1 MNTTLISVCILVCT
15 AMTALAQGGSNYSAI
30 GLGDMRRSVGAL
42 YDGMAGTAIA
52 MPSDHGIN
60 IVNPALLG
68 MSPYT
73 RLQAGYL
80 FNQHVASQ
88 GDVSTRQNN
97 GEIDGLMVLFAVDTL
112 RGFGVSFGVIP
123 YSSVNYLTERP
134 LSTLVDGTP
143 LTGRAL
149 QQGIG
154 GTSAIQIGASGRVGN
169 LYAGISMQ
177 ALFGVISL
185 SEFLYVDAIN
195 ERVQSST
202 SYDVRGMLLRAGLF
216 YRTSSV
222 SLGGYISGG
231 PRGSM
236 NTVYRA
242 AGLLGSSVYID
253 STRSIE
259 GTTDFPVCVGLGAS
273 TSLGRAIIGA
283 DLEWSDHSGVD
294 VNPRADAAYDRSLR
308 ASLGYSLQAAHYA
321 PTFWDKLGFRAGVS
335 YQRMYYTF
343 KGSEVHEY
351 AAAAGFDF
359 PLGQSATVDA
369 ALQGGYRGPVTGTLS
384 EFFARLTMTV
394 SIGEQWF
401 RPFARD

>member
-1 MNTTLISVCILVCT
+1 MNTTLISVCVFVCT
-15 AMTALAQGGSNYSAI
+15 AAAALAQGGSNYSAI

-73 RLQAGYL
+73 RLQAGYR
-80 FNQHVASQ
+80 FNQHLVSQ
-88 GDVSTRQNN
+88 GDLSTRQNN

-134 LSTLVDGTP
+134 LSTPVDGTP

-149 QQGIG
+149 QQGTG

-202 SYDVRGMLLRAGLF
+202 SYDVRGMLLRAGF
-216 YRTSSV
+216 MYRGSSV
-222 SLGGYISGG
+222 SVGGFISGG
-231 PRGSM
+231 PQGSM

-253 STRSIE
+253 STLSVA
-259 GTTDFPVCVGLGAS
+259 GTTDFPISLGVGAS
-273 TSLGRAIIGA
+273 TAIGRAVVGA

-294 VNPRADAAYDRSLR
+294 VNPRRDAQYDRSLR
-308 ASLGYSLQAAHYA
+308 ASVGYSLQAAHYA
-321 PTFWDKLGFRAGVS
+321 PTFWDKWGFRAGLS
-335 YQRMYYTF
+335 YQRMYYTY
-343 KGSEVHEY
+343 KGSQVHEY

-369 ALQGGYRGPVTGTLS
+369 AVQGGYRGPVTGTLS
-384 EFFARLTMTV
+384 ELFARLTVTV

>member
-1 MNTTLISVCILVCT
+1 MNTTLIAACMLFCTSV
-15 AMTALAQGGSNYSAI
+15 AALAQGGSNYSAI

-68 MSPYT
+68 MSPFT
-73 RLQAGYL
+73 RLQAGYR
-80 FNQHVASQ
+80 FNQHLVSQ
-88 GDVSTRQNN
+88 GDLSTRQNN

-134 LSTLVDGTP
+134 LSTPVDGTP

-149 QQGIG
+149 QQGTG

-216 YRTSSV
+216 YRTSTV
-222 SLGGYISGG
+222 SLGGFISGG

-253 STRSIE
+253 STLSVS
-259 GTTDFPVCVGLGAS
+259 GVTDFPVSVGLGAS
-273 TSLGRAIIGA
+273 TSLGRSTVGA

-308 ASLGYSLQAAHYA
+308 VSLGYSLQAAHYA
-321 PTFWDKLGFRAGVS
+321 PSFWDKWGFRAGAS

-343 KGSEVHEY
+343 RGSEIHEF
-351 AAAAGFDF
+351 AVAAGFDF

-369 ALQGGYRGPVTGTLS
+369 AVQGGYRGPVTGTLS
-384 EFFARLTMTV
+384 ELFARLTVTV

>member
-1 MNTTLISVCILVCT
+1 MKATLIAVFVLVCSSI
-15 AMTALAQGGSNYSAI
+15 AAVSQGGSNYSSV
-30 GLGDMRRSVGAL
+30 GLGDMRRSIGAL
-42 YDGMAGTAIA
+42 YEGMAGTSIA

-73 RLQAGYL
+73 RLQAGYR
-80 FNQHVASQ
+80 FSQHQVSQ

-97 GEIDGLMVLFAVDTL
+97 GEIDGLVVLFAVDTL

-123 YSSVNYLTERP
+123 YSSVNYLTQRS
-134 LSTLVDGTP
+134 LSTPVDGTP
-143 LTGRAL
+143 LTGRTV
-149 QQGIG
+149 QQGSG
-154 GTSAIQIGASGRVGN
+154 GTSAIQIGASGRFGN
-169 LYAGISMQ
+169 LYAGLSMQ

-185 SEFLYVDAIN
+185 SEFLYVDGIN

-202 SYDVRGMLLRAGLF
+202 SYDVRGMLLRAGLY
-216 YRTSSV
+216 YRGSTV
-222 SLGGYISGG
+222 SFGGYVSGG

-242 AGLLGSSVYID
+242 AGLLGNSVYFD
-253 STRSIE
+253 STRTVI
-259 GTTDFPVCVGLGAS
+259 GTTDFPISLGVGAS
-273 TSLGRAIIGA
+273 TPLGRAILGA

-294 VNPRADAAYDRSLR
+294 VNPRADATYDRSLR
-308 ASLGYSLQAAHYA
+308 ASIGYSLQAAHYA

-335 YQRMYYTF
+335 YQRLYYTF
-343 KGSEVHEY
+343 RGSPMHEY

-369 ALQGGYRGPVTGTLS
+369 AVQGGYRGPVTGTLS
-384 EFFARLTMTV
+384 ELFARFTVTV

>member
-1 MNTTLISVCILVCT
+1 MNTTLIAACMLFCTSV
-15 AMTALAQGGSNYSAI
+15 AALAQGGSNYSAI

-68 MSPYT
+68 MSPFT
-73 RLQAGYL
+73 RLQAGYR
-80 FNQHVASQ
+80 FNQHLVSQ
-88 GDVSTRQNN
+88 GDLSTRQNN

-134 LSTLVDGTP
+134 LSTPVDGTP

-149 QQGIG
+149 QQGTG

-216 YRTSSV
+216 YRTSTV
-222 SLGGYISGG
+222 SLGGFISGG

-253 STRSIE
+253 STLSVS
-259 GTTDFPVCVGLGAS
+259 GVTDFPVSVGLGAS
-273 TSLGRAIIGA
+273 TSLGRSTVGA

-308 ASLGYSLQAAHYA
+308 VSLGYSLQAAHYA
-321 PTFWDKLGFRAGVS
+321 PSFWDKWGFRAGAS

-343 KGSEVHEY
+343 RGSEIHEY
-351 AAAAGFDF
+351 AVAAGFDF

-369 ALQGGYRGPVTGTLS
+369 AVQSGYRGPVTGTLS
-384 EFFARLTMTV
+384 ELFARLTVTV

>member
-1 MNTTLISVCILVCT
+1 MTKTLVIVVIHVCT
-15 AMTALAQGGSNYSAI
+15 AIASLAQGGSNYSAI

-52 MPSDHGIN
+52 MPNDHGIN

-68 MSPYT
+68 MSLYT
-73 RLQAGYL
+73 RLQVGYR
-80 FNQHVASQ
+80 FNQHQASQ
-88 GDVSTRQNN
+88 GDLSTNQNN

-112 RGFGVSFGVIP
+112 HGFGVSFGVIP

-134 LSTLVDGTP
+134 LSTPVDGTP

-149 QQGIG
+149 QQGSG
-154 GTSAIQIGASGRVGN
+154 GTSAIQIGASGRVGK

-216 YRTSSV
+216 YRTSSI
-222 SLGGYISGG
+222 SLGGYVSGG

-236 NTVYRA
+236 NSVYRA
-242 AGLLGSSVYID
+242 AGLLGSSVYVD
-253 STRSIE
+253 STLTVA
-259 GTTDFPVCVGLGAS
+259 GTTDFPFSVGVGAS
-273 TSLGRAIIGA
+273 TSLGRAIVGA

-294 VNPRADAAYDRSLR
+294 VNPRADASYDRSLR

-321 PTFWDKLGFRAGVS
+321 PTFWDKLGFRAGLS

-343 KGSEVHEY
+343 QGSPVHEY

-369 ALQGGYRGPVTGTLS
+369 ALQGGYRGPDTGSLS
-384 EFFARLTMTV
+384 EFFARLTVTV
-394 SIGEQWF
+394 SIGEIWF

>member
-1 MNTTLISVCILVCT
+1 MKSTLTLVC
-15 AMTALAQGGSNYSAI
+15 ALMCTCVAAIAQGGSNYSAI

-68 MSPYT
+68 MSPFT
-73 RLQAGYL
+73 RLQAGYR
-80 FNQHVASQ
+80 FNQQFTSQ
-88 GDVSTRQNN
+88 DQLSTRQNN

-112 RGFGVSFGVIP
+112 RGFGVSVGVIP

-134 LSTLVDGTP
+134 LSTIVDGTP

-149 QQGIG
+149 QQGTG
-154 GTSAIQIGASGRVGN
+154 GTSAIQIGASGRIGN
-169 LYAGISMQ
+169 LYAGVSMQ
-177 ALFGVISL
+177 ALFGVISM
-185 SEFLYVDAIN
+185 SEFLYVDAVN

-222 SLGGYISGG
+222 SLGGFVSAG

-242 AGLLGSSVYID
+242 TGLLGSSVYID
-253 STRSIE
+253 STLSVA
-259 GTTDFPVCVGLGAS
+259 GVTDFPVSVGIGAS
-273 TSLGRAIIGA
+273 TSLGRSTVGA
-283 DLEWSDHSGVD
+283 DLEFSDHSGVD

-308 ASLGYSLQAAHYA
+308 ASIGYSLQAAHYA
-321 PTFWDKLGFRAGVS
+321 PTFWDKWGFRAGLS

-343 KGSEVHEY
+343 KGSPIHEY
-351 AAAAGFDF
+351 SAAAGFDF

-369 ALQGGYRGPVTGTLS
+369 AVQAGYRGPATGSVSEYFTRVTV
-384 EFFARLTMTV
+384 TV
-394 SIGEQWF
+394 SIGELWF

>member
-1 MNTTLISVCILVCT
+1 MNTTLISACILVCT
-15 AMTALAQGGSNYSAI
+15 AVTALAQGGSNYSAI

-52 MPSDHGIN
+52 MPNDHGIN

-68 MSPYT
+68 MSQFT
-73 RLQAGYL
+73 RLQAGYR
-80 FNQHVASQ
+80 FNQHLASQ

-149 QQGIG
+149 QQGTG

-177 ALFGVISL
+177 ALFGLISL

-253 STRSIE
+253 STLSTT
-259 GTTDFPVCVGLGAS
+259 GTTDFPVSVGLGAS

-283 DLEWSDHSGVD
+283 DLEWSDHSAVD

-343 KGSEVHEY
+343 RGSEVHEY

>member
-1 MNTTLISVCILVCT
+1 MNTTLISACILVCT
-15 AMTALAQGGSNYSAI
+15 AVTALAQGGSNYSAI

-52 MPSDHGIN
+52 MPNDHGIN

-68 MSPYT
+68 MSQYT
-73 RLQAGYL
+73 RLQAGYR
-80 FNQHVASQ
+80 FNQHLASQ

-149 QQGIG
+149 QQGTG

-177 ALFGVISL
+177 ALFGLISL

-216 YRTSSV
+216 YRSSSV

-253 STRSIE
+253 STLSTT
-259 GTTDFPVCVGLGAS
+259 GTTDFPVSVGLGAS

-283 DLEWSDHSGVD
+283 DLEWSDHTGVD